1 MGKKRSGGPFGR
13 FLNRSAFSTWLCS
26 DDAYGDLCVKGY
38 VPLSAN
44 PEILTGVTRIANLM
58 ASMTLHLMSNTD
70 KGDVRINN
78 ELSRFLDITPN
89 RWMTRFTWMAGI
101 VRCLLLE
108 GDGNAVVYP
117 RTSSG
122 LLQSL
127 DPIAPGRVAFQAES
141 GGGYSVRINGV
152 AYNPDDLLHFV
163 VNPDP
168 DHPWQGT
175 GYRVALRDV
184 AKNLKQESE
193 TKRGFLG
200 SKWKPSLVVKV
211 DGLTEEFSDKAGRK
225 RLLDD
230 YLDTAEAGE
239 PWMIPADQFEVQ
251 QIKPLS
257 LTDLALNE
265 SVSLDKQTVASILG
279 VPPFVLG
286 VGAFNKDAWNNF
298 IDTSI
303 MPLATMIQQ
312 EMTRKLLLSPNWYVR
327 FNSRSLHAY
336 DIKDL
341 ASIGDDQ
348 FVRGIMTG
356 NEVRDWLG
364 QSPMDGLDELVI
376 LENYIPRGMI
386 GDQKKLNG
394 GET

>member
-1 MGKKRSGGPFGR
+1 MGKKRPGGPFGR
-13 FLNRSAFSTWLCS
+13 FSKRSAFSTWLCS
-26 DDAYGDLCVKGY
+26 GDAYGDLCVKGY

-117 RTSSG
+117 RTSG
-122 LLQSL
+122 GMLQSL
-127 DPIAPGRVAFQAES
+127 DPIAPGQAAFQAER
-141 GGGYSVRINGV
+141 GGGYSVRINGIPY
-152 AYNPDDLLHFV
+152 APDDLLHFV
-163 VNPDP
+163 VNPSP
-168 DHPWQGT
+168 DRPWQGT
-175 GYRVALRDV
+175 GYRVALGDV
-184 AKNLKQESE
+184 ARNLKQASE

-286 VGAFNKDAWNNF
+286 VGTFSKDAWNNF

-303 MPLATMIQQ
+303 MPLAAMIQQ

-364 QSPMDGLDELVI
+364 LSPVDGLDEFVI

-394 GET
+394 GNA

>member
-1 MGKKRSGGPFGR
+1 MGKKRHGGPFGR
-13 FLNRSAFSTWLCS
+13 FSKRGAFSTWLCS

-58 ASMTLHLMSNTD
+58 ASMTLHLMGNTD
-70 KGDVRINN
+70 RGDVRISN

-117 RTSSG
+117 QTSGG

-141 GGGYSVRINGV
+141 GGGYSVRINGIS
-152 AYNPDDLLHFV
+152 YNPDNLLHFV

-168 DHPWQGT
+168 DRPWQGT
-175 GYRVALRDV
+175 GYRVALREV
-184 AKNLKQESE
+184 AKNLKQASE

-211 DGLTEEFSDKAGRK
+211 DGLAEEFSDKAGRK

-286 VGAFNKDAWNNF
+286 VGTFSKDAWNNF

-303 MPLATMIQQ
+303 MPLAAMIQQ
-312 EMTRKLLLSPNWYVR
+312 EMTRKLLLSPSWYVR

-364 QSPMDGLDELVI
+364 LSPVDGLDEFVI